1 MAVVGSAYVMVR
13 AITTSVPKDIQNA
26 FKGIGGIGAKQ
37 GSQLAKGF
45 NDGFRRGNAFQN
57 VQDGL
62 RQIAPGAEAA
72 RARFQSLV
80 RTGYTLSTALGV
92 VVSSI
97 GSVLTGIVAL
107 GGALLSAVPAAAALL
122 GAITGLGIGLIA
134 ARMALGGVG
143 EAVAKLNKGG
153 ADNTAALR
161 AEKDAE
167 KALALTIER
176 NRESLVKANK
186 AVNNS
191 KESLT
196 KAQEKLTK
204 ALQEGQ
210 EELQQLGFDAEDA
223 ALAEKKAVIELE
235 KARETL
241 LRVQDLPPNS
251 RARREAEL
259 AFAEADLN
267 LRKAKDRNSDL
278 AKEQERLA
286 STGVEGLDSVISAR
300 EAEQQAQERLQDA
313 RDERSKTERDAARSE
328 LDAVE
333 RLQRAREDLRKGGG
347 SDPLEGLTASQ
358 KEFAKFLATLKPEL
372 DKLKEAAASG
382 FLPLLKEAI
391 EDIVANAFP
400 VFEAGL
406 KSVGTSLGLASK
418 SVASA
423 ITDAE
428 NLSDLSVV
436 FETSGFVIE
445 GFGKILG
452 NLYDSVLSILVAAD
466 EQTRRFVTFLET
478 KTSAWKDFL
487 DTRQADGRLKEFFD
501 RAGDIAAQIGAILGN
516 TFGGIFG
523 VIEANTGPGSGG
535 QILLDYFERITEN
548 FETWSKTDEARN
560 FFAESAK
567 NAESILS
574 SVGAFVGE
582 ILKAGADPNIRVF
595 WDTLK
600 EAAPIFGEILA
611 KLNEAGPAF
620 AELIVSFL
628 EFVNLTLE
636 AGAITVFFD
645 TLRTALD
652 FINNLLRNEAVA
664 AFFEFTA
671 KILAFL
677 SAVGLIWSAISF
689 GVNVVI
695 GAFQALI
702 GIGGSVLSVFSFIAA
717 HPIVIAI
724 GVIAAVIT
732 LLIIE
737 FVKLYKSSE
746 TFRAFIDG
754 ALAAALGFFKQLWDN
769 LVESLKPLI
778 EAVLRLWDTLKVIL
792 MPIFAI
798 IAGIIAVTIIAA
810 FQTIGFIINT
820 LIIPAITF
828 LVERLNYLLTPIK
841 LVFEFLGTLGKAFIQ
856 LKKDGDIGKF
866 FQTVWN
872 GILTFFKGII
882 NNMIGYFESFVN
894 FFVDGING
902 IIRGINSVIALGGKA
917 AEALGIRK
925 LNTFDRVRFPRLAEG
940 GVVRPSVGG
949 TLALIGEAGR
959 SERVEP
965 LDPDGLSRRDKALIK
980 ELVGPGSS
988 GSGMVINVYPSQ
1000 GMDEAELANM
1010 ISRKIAFMTRRGAV
1024 A

>member
-26 FKGIGGIGAKQ
+26 FKGIGGIGRNQ
-37 GSQLAKGF
+37 GSQLARGF
-45 NDGFRRGNAFQN
+45 NDGFRRGNAFQG

-62 RQIAPGAEAA
+62 RAIAPGAEAA

-80 RTGYTLSTALGV
+80 RTGYTLGTAMSV

-134 ARMALGGVG
+134 ARMALGGIG
-143 EAVAKLNKGG
+143 EAVSKLNKGG
-153 ADNTAALR
+153 ADNTAAKR
-161 AEKDAE
+161 AVEDAR

-176 NRESLVKANK
+176 NREALVKADK
-186 AVNNS
+186 QIEDATVT
-191 KESLT
+191 LT
-196 KAQEKLTK
+196 KAQEKLNK
-204 ALQEGQ
+204 ELIKGQ
-210 EELQQLGFDAEDA
+210 EALQQLGFDAEDA
-223 ALAEKKAVIELE
+223 ALAEKKASLELE

-259 AFAEADLN
+259 AFQEADLN
-267 LRKAKDRNSDL
+267 LRRAKDRNSDL
-278 AKEQERLA
+278 AKEQARLA
-286 STGVEGLDSVISAR
+286 ETGVEGLDSVISAR
-300 EAEQQAQERLQDA
+300 EAEQKAQERLQDA
-313 RDERSKTERDAARSE
+313 RDDRSKTERDAARSE
-328 LDAVE
+328 EDALE
-333 RLQRAREDLRKGGG
+333 RLKRAQDDLKKGGG

-400 VFEAGL
+400 TFEAGL
-406 KSVGTSLGLASK
+406 KTVGTSLGLASK
-418 SVASA
+418 SVAAA

-428 NLSDLSVV
+428 NLSDLSQV
-436 FETSGFVIE
+436 FVTSGFVIE

-452 NLYDSVLSILVAAD
+452 NLYDSVLSILVGAD
-466 EQTRRFVTFLET
+466 DQTRRFITFLEN

-487 DTRQADGRLKEFFD
+487 DTDQAEGKLREFFN

-516 TFGGIFG
+516 TFRGIFG

-535 QILLDYFERITEN
+535 QILLDYFEKITKA
-548 FETWSKTDEARN
+548 FETWSKTDEART

-567 NAESILS
+567 NAASILS

-582 ILKAGADPNIRVF
+582 LLKAGADPNIRVF
-595 WDTLK
+595 WDTIK
-600 EAAPIFGEILA
+600 TAAPAFGEIFT
-611 KLNEAGPAF
+611 KLNAAGPAF
-620 AELIVSFL
+620 AELIVAFID
-628 EFVNLTLE
+628 FINLTTE
-636 AGAITVFFD
+636 AAAITVFFD
-645 TLRTALD
+645 TLRTALE
-652 FINNLLRNEAVA
+652 FVNNLLRNEAVA

-702 GIGGSVLSVFSFIAA
+702 TIGGNVLGVFSFIAA

-724 GVIAAVIT
+724 GAIAIVIG
-732 LLIIE
+732 LLIVE

-746 TFRAFIDG
+746 TFRAFING
-754 ALAAALGFFKQLWDN
+754 ALGAAIAFFKQLWDN

-798 IAGIIAVTIIAA
+798 IAGVIAITIIAA

-820 LIIPAITF
+820 FVIPAITF
-828 LVERLNYLLTPIK
+828 LIDILNFLLTPIK
-841 LVFEFLGTLGKAFIQ
+841 LVFEFIGTLGKAFIQ
-856 LKKDGDIGKF
+856 LRKDGDVGAF
-866 FQTVWN
+866 FKTVWN
-872 GILTFFKGII
+872 GILSFFKGII

-917 AEALGIRK
+917 AESLGIRK

-940 GVVRPSVGG
+940 GVVKPSIGG

-965 LDPDGLSRRDKALIK
+965 LDPDGLSRRDKALIR
-980 ELVGPGSS
+980 ELAGPRNSS
-988 GSGMVINVYPSQ
+988 SGMVFNVYPSA
-1000 GMDEAELANM
+1000 GMDETELAEM